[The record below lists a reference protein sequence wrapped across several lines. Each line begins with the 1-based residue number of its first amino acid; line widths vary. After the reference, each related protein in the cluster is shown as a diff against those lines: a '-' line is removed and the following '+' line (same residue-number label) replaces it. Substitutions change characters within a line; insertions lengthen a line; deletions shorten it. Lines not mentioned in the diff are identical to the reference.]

1 MPKKQGVCLNVG
13 GCSKAKSRELQE
25 AEISEFICAEC
36 GKPLKEKKK
45 SGEVDPKKK
54 KKKKIIAIAAAIAVI
69 GAGTGIGLSL
79 KNNQAE
85 KPVSEPEVVTDTT
98 VYEKPQPID
107 TTQKDPEPK
116 EPKEPKIIN
125 PEFGKYDGPRN
136 ASGKAHGLGG
146 SVNVTKTYSLDLK
159 DGNHTVVQL
168 NPGDVIA
175 NTKFIDGKLV
185 QGQLKRTDGTQKYL
199 SIGN

>member
-13 GCSKAKSRELQE
+13 GCSKAKNRELQE

-36 GKPLKEKKK
+36 GKPLKEKIGKK
-45 SGEVDPKKK
+45 TGGGDPKKK
-54 KKKKIIAIAAAIAVI
+54 IIIAIAAAAIAVI

-85 KPVSEPEVVTDTT
+85 KPVSEPEVVTDTVFT
-98 VYEKPQPID
+98 DPQPAD
-107 TTQKDPEPK
+107 TTTEDP

>member
-54 KKKKIIAIAAAIAVI
+54 KKKKIIAIAAAAIAVI

-85 KPVSEPEVVTDTT
+85 KPVSEPVVIDDTT
-98 VYEKPQPID
+98 GYDEPEPIR
-107 TTQKDPEPK
+107 DPEPK

>member
-36 GKPLKEKKK
+36 GKPLKEKVGKK
-45 SGEVDPKKK
+45 PVGNPN
-54 KKKKIIAIAAAIAVI
+54 KKKIIAIAAAIAVI

-85 KPVSEPEVVTDTT
+85 KPVSEPEVVTDTVFT
-98 VYEKPQPID
+98 DPQPAD
-107 TTQKDPEPK
+107 TTTEDPKPVTK
-116 EPKEPKIIN
+116 PKIIN

>member
-36 GKPLKEKKK
+36 GKPLKEKIGVGPTK
-45 SGEVDPKKK
+45 PN
-54 KKKKIIAIAAAIAVI
+54 KKKIIAIAAAAIAVI

-85 KPVSEPEVVTDTT
+85 KPVSEPEVVDDTVFTDPQPADTT
-98 VYEKPQPID
+98 TEDPKPV
-107 TTQKDPEPK
+107 TK
-116 EPKEPKIIN
+116 PKIIN

>member
-13 GCSKAKSRELQE
+13 GCSKAKNRELQE

-36 GKPLKEKKK
+36 GKPLKEKIGKK
-45 SGEVDPKKK
+45 TGGGDPPKPIKKI
-54 KKKKIIAIAAAIAVI
+54 IIAIAAAIAVI

-85 KPVSEPEVVTDTT
+85 KPVSEPEVVADTVFTDPQPADTT
-98 VYEKPQPID
+98 TEDPKPV
-107 TTQKDPEPK
+107 TK
-116 EPKEPKIIN
+116 PKIIN

>member
-1 MPKKQGVCLNVG
+1 MPKKHGVCLNVG
-13 GCSKAKSRELQE
+13 GCSKAKNRELQE

-36 GKPLKEKKK
+36 GKPLKEKKGTK
-45 SGEVDPKKK
+45 PGGGDPPKPN
-54 KKKKIIAIAAAIAVI
+54 KKKIIAIAAAIAVI

-85 KPVSEPEVVTDTT
+85 KPVSEPEVVTDTVFT
-98 VYEKPQPID
+98 DPQPAD
-107 TTQKDPEPK
+107 TTTEDPKPVTK
-116 EPKEPKIIN
+116 PKIIN

>member
-1 MPKKQGVCLNVG
+1 MPKKLGVCLNVG
-13 GCSKAKSRELQE
+13 GCSKAKNRELQE

-36 GKPLKEKKK
+36 GKPLKEKIGKK
-45 SGEVDPKKK
+45 TGGGDPKKK
-54 KKKKIIAIAAAIAVI
+54 IIIAIAAAAIAVI

-85 KPVSEPEVVTDTT
+85 KPVSEPEVVTDTVFT
-98 VYEKPQPID
+98 DPQPAD
-107 TTQKDPEPK
+107 TTTEDPKPVTK
-116 EPKEPKIIN
+116 PKIIN